1 MKAAICELS
10 EKLGIC
16 AAPEQLQFVMKF
28 RSHYEDRCEK
38 DRGLKL
44 FFDIIDIPYLIN
56 IAC

>member
-1 MKAAICELS
+1 MS

-28 RSHYEDRCEK
+28 RYHYEERCEK
-38 DRGLKL
+38 ERGLKL